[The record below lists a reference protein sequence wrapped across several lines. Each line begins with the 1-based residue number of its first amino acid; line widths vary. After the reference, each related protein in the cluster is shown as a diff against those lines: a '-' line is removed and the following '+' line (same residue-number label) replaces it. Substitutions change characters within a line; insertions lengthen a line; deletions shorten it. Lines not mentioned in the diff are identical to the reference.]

1 MNKSNKPNFFIYGVF
16 KLTSKII
23 SKYIF
28 NLKVVRNELTKKDN
42 SCVIVANHESA
53 IDFIALAGA
62 SKHKINFVISN
73 SFYQSLK
80 INPFLKSC
88 GVIPK
93 QQFQTTIS
101 DLKKMKKIVDNN
113 QTLAIYPAGMMSE
126 DGKATII
133 PRSTGK
139 FIKWMDK
146 DVYIA
151 KISGSYL
158 TKPKWSKVNRKGRM
172 ELEIYKLYSKDE
184 LESLD
189 ADSIYNEINEKL
201 YFDAYKEQENRM
213 IKYKHGD
220 NIEGLENV
228 LYRCPKCHKEF
239 TIKLN
244 CKNSL
249 LCEECGYEVTS
260 DQYGFL
266 TSNDKEYD
274 FKYPSEWSSLIS
286 KEVEKEIMLDDS
298 YELHSSAKIFMI
310 DYKQHKF
317 KEAGECFVTL
327 NRDEI
332 KFDGF
337 LDNEKFNKN
346 FDIMKFPILP
356 FSPGKYFEFQNG
368 LDIYRIYLEDGR
380 EVIKWIEAIKCFYK
394 INNPEV

>member
-1 MNKSNKPNFFIYGVF
+1 MNKSNKPNFFIYGIF
-16 KLTSKII
+16 KFASKLI

-28 NLKVVRNELTKKDN
+28 NLKVVRNELTKKDDP
-42 SCVIVANHESA
+42 CVIVANHESA

-80 INPFLKSC
+80 INSFLKSC
-88 GVIPK
+88 GVVPK
-93 QQFQTTIS
+93 QQFQTSIS

-126 DGKATII
+126 DGKSTII

-139 FIKWMDK
+139 FVKWMDK

-158 TKPKWSKVNRKGRM
+158 TKPKWSKINRKGQM
-172 ELEIYKLYSKDE
+172 ELEIYKLYSKND
-184 LESLD
+184 LETLD
-189 ADSIYNEINEKL
+189 ANEIYETIYEKL
-201 YFDAYKEQENRM
+201 YFDAYKEQETRM

-228 LYRCPKCHKEF
+228 LYKCPRCHKEF
-239 TIKLN
+239 TIKSN
-244 CKNSL
+244 GENSL
-249 LCEECGYEVTS
+249 LCHECGYEVIS
-260 DQYGFL
+260 DKYGFL
-266 TSNDKEYD
+266 MSNDKNFD
-274 FKYPSEWSSLIS
+274 FKYPSKWSSFITE
-286 KEVEKEIMLDDS
+286 EVEKEIMSDDT
-298 YELHSSAKIFMI
+298 YELKSSAKIFMI
-310 DYKQHKF
+310 DYKLHKF
-317 KEAGECFVTL
+317 IEVGKCLVTL

-332 KFDGF
+332 IFSGF
-337 LDNEKFNKN
+337 INDEDFNQN

-368 LDIYRIYLEDGR
+368 LDIYRVYLDNGC
-380 EVIKWIEAIKCFYK
+380 EVMKWIEAIKCFYK